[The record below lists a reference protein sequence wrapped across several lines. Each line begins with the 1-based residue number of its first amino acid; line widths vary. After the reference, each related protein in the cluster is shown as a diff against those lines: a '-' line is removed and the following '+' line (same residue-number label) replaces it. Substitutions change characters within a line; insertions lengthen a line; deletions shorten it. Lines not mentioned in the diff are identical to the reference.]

1 MPYIGNQ
8 PGTGVRSR
16 FIYTATAS
24 QTTFSGADNN
34 SKTLKYADSAYVDV
48 FLNGVCLVPGTDYTA
63 STKTSVVLTQA
74 ASVSDTLEVVAYD
87 IASMADTVSKADGG
101 TFEGD
106 LGITNA
112 SPDITLT
119 NNTTED
125 TDGGRE
131 STVTFKGLQSGGE
144 ESTLAEIRASHD
156 ATADDQKGDLIF
168 KTNDGSDN
176 AAPTEA
182 MRITSQQRV
191 GIGTNDPSADL
202 EIATSAS
209 DLGVELVLDGNKSSS
224 GGVGSVIF
232 NNAGDSVGM
241 IRAAYSASDA
251 ADMLFYTQATGG
263 ANTERMRIDS
273 SGSVMINKTSTA
285 QTGGAGHAF
294 IDDGRYFSIAG
305 FSNNSQETLTVYST
319 GVSSFRF
326 YVDYGGTIHAT
337 STSISAISDQ
347 RLKENITDLDTGL
360 DEVLAL
366 QPRRFDWI
374 NGDGEN
380 VAGFIAQEVE
390 TVLPDLIDNFKHTEL
405 SDAKGLKMGDMI
417 PTLVKAIQE
426 LNAKVETLET
436 QNTTQ
441 ATQIADLITRVTALE
456 AG

>member
-1 MPYIGNQ
+1 MGGYIG
-8 PGTGVRSR
+8 SR
-16 FIYTATAS
+16 
-24 QTTFSGADNN
+24 
-34 SKTLKYADSAYVDV
+34 
-48 FLNGVCLVPGTDYTA
+48 
-63 STKTSVVLTQA
+63 SVVLSTTA
-74 ASVSDTLEVVAYD
+74 ANVQDVTATDTTPEVTIVN
-87 IASMADTVSKADGG
+87 STH
-101 TFEGD
+101 
-106 LGITNA
+106 
-112 SPDITLT
+112 
-119 NNTTED
+119 ED

-131 STVTFKGLQSGGE
+131 GKVIFKGQQSGGE
-144 ESTLAEIRASHD
+144 ESTLAEIQGSHD
-156 ATADDQKGDLIF
+156 GTSDDEKGDLIF
-168 KTNDGSDN
+168 RTNDGSDG
-176 AAPTEA
+176 ASPTEA
-182 MRITSQQRV
+182 MRIDSAQNL
-191 GIGTNDPSADL
+191 GLGTNSPDVRLHVTDSQEQLTLSEGGSKGATFDYRSSTGNL
-202 EIATSAS
+202 NIATNGIDARANPQMTLDLNGNVGLGTSAPACNFHIKG
-209 DLGVELVLDGNKSSS
+209 DNPRLRVEGDDNTVKFD
-224 GGVGSVIF
+224 VF
-232 NNAGDSVGM
+232 MGDSNPVVGTSTNHDLVIM
-241 IRAAYSASDA
+241 TNDA
-251 ADMLFYTQATGG
+251 
-263 ANTERMRIDS
+263 ERMRIDN

-285 QTGGAGHAF
+285 QTSDAGHAF

-305 FSNNSQETLTVYST
+305 FSNNSQETLSVYST

-426 LNAKVETLET
+426 QQATITAQATKIDALET

-441 ATQIADLITRVTALE
+441 ATQIADLITRVTTLE
-456 AG
+456 AE